1 MVFSSFQKKCDHYWP
16 QDEVQ
21 VYHGISVEILNT
33 SDLPDFTTRT
43 FKLSKVNI
51 LHKML
56 EWKWEQLLKPDL
68 HLIIYRPSFIYQN
81 IINLMFSSVKKTWR
95 FWFWSFVIFFFV
107 NLYYYWI
114 YTLPKIFKRSLHIF
128 P

>member
-16 QDEVQ
+16 QEEVQ

-43 FKLSKVNI
+43 FKLSKVNG

-56 EWKWEQLLKPDL
+56 E
-68 HLIIYRPSFIYQN
+68 
-81 IINLMFSSVKKTWR
+81 
-95 FWFWSFVIFFFV
+95 
-107 NLYYYWI
+107 
-114 YTLPKIFKRSLHIF
+114 
-128 P
+128 